1 MKRLAQR
8 PLVLQKPRSLG
19 IPGPAEASV
28 GVTPRLR
35 SPPGAAGVASSLK
48 AKNEMHRCPGL
59 GARQTPFRSQ
69 LHLFVLGRSWASTQT
84 LSALFS
90 LSVTD
95 RDDNAPPNFYRTVHE
110 PSEKVLRE
118 HIVQSCVT
126 LQGRAK

>member
-1 MKRLAQR
+1 MKRLA
-8 PLVLQKPRSLG
+8 SLG

-35 SPPGAAGVASSLK
+35 SPPEAGRVALSLK
-48 AKNEMHRCPGL
+48 AENEMHRRLGL

-69 LHLFVLGRSWASTQT
+69 LHLFVLGRSWARTHT

-95 RDDNAPPNFYRTVHE
+95 TDDNATPNFYRTVHE

-118 HIVQSCVT
+118 HVVQSCVT